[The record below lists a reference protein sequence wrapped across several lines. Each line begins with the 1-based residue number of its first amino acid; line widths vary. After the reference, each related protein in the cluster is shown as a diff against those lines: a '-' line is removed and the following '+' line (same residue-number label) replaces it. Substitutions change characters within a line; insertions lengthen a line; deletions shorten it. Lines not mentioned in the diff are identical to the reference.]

1 MLKLYNDLSK
11 KKEVFRPIKK
21 KNVSIYVCGVTVYDQ
36 SHIGH
41 ARAAVAFDVLRRYFL
56 LKNYKVLYVSNFT
69 DVDDKMIETAETRG
83 ISIYELAEEQITSYE
98 ESMKRLNVLPFD
110 IAPRATETIKEIIEF
125 IQLIIKN
132 GYAYESNGSVYF
144 YVDRLE
150 GYETIF
156 PRKFKKK
163 HFQNEADDQD
173 LIATSGFEDEKKG
186 EKDFALWKA
195 AKTGEPKWKSPWGE
209 GRPGWHIEC
218 SSMIRKY
225 MGDLIDIHGGGKD
238 LIFPHHTNEIAQTLS
253 AVGTKLANYW
263 LHNGF
268 VNVKGEK
275 MSKSMKNYFAISEVL
290 KQYDAMVIRFYL
302 TSVNY
307 GSPISYSVEGL
318 EESKQLYEKLR
329 DFYGFVYHLKLNS
342 NVDDSEIKGNLKSIH
357 KNFKNALDDDLNTAE
372 ALSEIYQLIKIVNS
386 WILEERKEI
395 TEDSH
400 SLILK
405 ILDEYSKIF
414 GVVLGD
420 HQELGKFSILE
431 KDTTSSKQD
440 TLVNPLIELLI
451 EIRGKLRKKKI
462 YDLADEIRNKL
473 NELGIE
479 LDDLG
484 DKTLWKKKKLN

>member
-1 MLKLYNDLSK
+1 MLKLYNNLTK
-11 KKEVFRPIKK
+11 KKEVFKPITKR
-21 KNVSIYVCGVTVYDQ
+21 NVLIYVCGPTVYDH

-41 ARAAVAFDVLRRYFL
+41 ARAAIAFDVLRRYFL
-56 LKNYKVLYVSNFT
+56 FKKYKVTYVSNFT
-69 DVDDKMIETAETRG
+69 DVDDKMIETAKDQG
-83 ISIYELAEEQITSYE
+83 ISIYDLANDLIASYE
-98 ESMKRLNVLPFD
+98 NSMNKLNVLPFD
-110 IAPRATETIKEIIEF
+110 IAPRATQTIQEIIDF
-125 IQLIIKN
+125 IQLIIDN

-156 PRKFKKK
+156 PRKYKKK
-163 HFQNEADDQD
+163 SFQNEADEQD
-173 LIATSGFEDEKKG
+173 RGTSSDFENEKKG

-195 AKTGEPKWKSPWGE
+195 SKPGEPKWKSPWGD

-238 LIFPHHTNEIAQTLS
+238 LIFPHHTNEIAQTLA

-275 MSKSMKNYFAISEVL
+275 MSKSLKNYFSINEVL

-318 EESKQLYEKLR
+318 EESKQLFEKIR
-329 DFYGFVYHLKLNS
+329 DFYGFVYHLKPNAKI
-342 NVDDSEIKGNLKSIH
+342 DDSELLDEIKENH
-357 KNFKNALDDDLNTAE
+357 KKFKKALDDDINTSE
-372 ALSEIYQLIKIVNS
+372 ALSEIYQIIKGVNT
-386 WILEERKEI
+386 WVLEKRQEI
-395 TEDSH
+395 TKKTQTEV
-400 SLILK
+400 LK

-414 GVVLGD
+414 GVILDD
-420 HQELGKFSILE
+420 HQKLGKFATKSAESKSSE
-431 KDTTSSKQD
+431 KDEIIS
-440 TLVNPLIELLI
+440 PLIELLI
-451 EIRGKLRKKKI
+451 DIRSQLRKKKVF
-462 YDLADEIRNKL
+462 DLSDLIRDKL
-473 NELGIE
+473 SELGIE

-484 DKTLWKKKKLN
+484 EKTLWKIKK